1 MVIPRGAP
9 ETWGL
14 THNDYSESIY
24 NKIYLD
30 VRPSE
35 STIYTGP
42 TLTAIS
48 GSPMK
53 DRDSPTMTARNQP
66 IMGYTLM
73 AARVS
78 QQPIRVLP

>member
-9 ETWGL
+9 ETLGL
-14 THNDYSESIY
+14 TDNDYSESIY

-42 TLTAIS
+42 TLTA
-48 GSPMK
+48 
-53 DRDSPTMTARNQP
+53 
-66 IMGYTLM
+66 
-73 AARVS
+73 VS
-78 QQPIRVLP
+78 QGAP